1 MSESELPP
9 ELNDDEADQ
18 AETMEVAEE
27 NLVDRGDL
35 ETVQKL
41 VESIEKGLAMS
52 LWIAMC
58 G

>member
-27 NLVDRGDL
+27 NLIDSGDL
-35 ETVQKL
+35 
-41 VESIEKGLAMS
+41 
-52 LWIAMC
+52 
-58 G
+58 